1 MIVPNFIVAGAQ
13 KSGTTYLQHC
23 LMDHPDVFMPEEE
36 IPYFEDFDYHTRP
49 WEEFVKQ
56 FNPGMGKKA
65 IGIKRPDYMG
75 RPNCAENI
83 HERLPDAKLFFVL
96 RNPVERAISAYFNFV
111 GYACLPVEPINNGL
125 RNVLRGAYKDYGVA
139 QEILD
144 FGFYHKHLARFRDR
158 FPPEN
163 IMVIRFEDITQ
174 RSVEVFRQ
182 VYRFLGI
189 DENHVPKPLNARF
202 QVTAKSLVT
211 LHFRNLMS
219 ELIYEYSED
228 RTRFEPREMIE
239 AEKYLYTLLAQL
251 EEKIVQPHF
260 TQIRTPID
268 ERVYD
273 ELYRLYREDIAAL
286 EGVTGWDLSAWKR
299 DV

>member
-13 KSGTTYLQHC
+13 KSGTTYLHQC
-23 LMDHPDVFMPEEE
+23 LLDHPDVFMPKEE

-49 WEEFVKQ
+49 WEEFTRQ
-56 FNPGMGKKA
+56 FNPGLGKKA

-83 HERLPDAKLFFVL
+83 HERLPDVKLFFVL
-96 RNPVERAISAYFNFV
+96 RNPIERAISAYCNFV

-125 RNVLRGAYKDYGVA
+125 RNVLRGAYQDYGVA
-139 QEILD
+139 QEIID
-144 FGFYHKHLARFRDR
+144 FGYYHRHLKHFYSI
-158 FPPEN
+158 FPKEN

-174 RSVEVFRQ
+174 RSAEVFRQ

-189 DENHVPKPLNARF
+189 DENHVPKHINVRF
-202 QVTAKSLVT
+202 QVTAKSLTT
-211 LHFRNLMS
+211 LHFRNMMS
-219 ELIYEYSED
+219 ELLYEYSDD

-251 EEKIVQPHF
+251 EEKIVRPHF
-260 TQIRTPID
+260 NQIKTPID
-268 ERVYD
+268 EQVYD
-273 ELYRLYREDIAAL
+273 DFYQLYREDIAAL
-286 EGVTGWDLSAWKR
+286 ETEMGWDLSAWKR
-299 DV
+299 DA